1 MNIYDIAKEAGVSI
15 STVSRVL
22 NDKGYVS
29 EKTKARIQEVLKKNK
44 YQPSAIARGLVSGTM
59 KNVAIVTVDVRHP
72 HYAMT
77 TFIMEQKLT
86 GLGYMVLVCNTG
98 SRKEECMKY
107 IRMLSRNQV
116 EGVILVGS
124 EFNDLCDPKEL
135 RELLPETPIVM
146 ANGELKLPNVQSV
159 LVDEGYGVQLAVQ
172 HLYDKGHRNIAFVM
186 DVKKDAGIRKRDGFL
201 RKMKQL
207 GYDDA
212 AERILYTKYGA
223 GGGEEAAKKIV
234 GGSRRFDAVIF
245 TEDLTAVYA
254 MNALQNMGYR
264 IPEDVAVVGC
274 NNSEYSRISNPPLTT
289 INNKGELLS
298 ELSVQLLENLMTGKS
313 EKASLIIR
321 PELAVRQTT

>member
-201 RKMKQL
+201 RKMKLL

-264 IPEDVAVVGC
+264 IPGDVAVVGC

>member
-201 RKMKQL
+201 RKMKLL